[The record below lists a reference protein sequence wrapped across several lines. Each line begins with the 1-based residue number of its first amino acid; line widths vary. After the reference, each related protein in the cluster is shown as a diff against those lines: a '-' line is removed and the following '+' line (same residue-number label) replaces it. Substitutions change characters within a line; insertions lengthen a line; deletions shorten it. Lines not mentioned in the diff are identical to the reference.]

1 VVVSPQGHGVFFRW
15 KNENFQSDPGEEEDK
30 RTQKQKEF
38 AAEQKKQN
46 DELTALHKKNHRD
59 RYDKDGNP
67 KR

>member
-1 VVVSPQGHGVFFRW
+1 MVVSPQWHGVFHRW
-15 KNENFQSDPGEEEDK
+15 KNENFNPDPAEAEDK

-46 DELTALHKKNHRD
+46 DELTALHKKLHPE
-59 RYDKDGNP
+59 RYDKNGNP